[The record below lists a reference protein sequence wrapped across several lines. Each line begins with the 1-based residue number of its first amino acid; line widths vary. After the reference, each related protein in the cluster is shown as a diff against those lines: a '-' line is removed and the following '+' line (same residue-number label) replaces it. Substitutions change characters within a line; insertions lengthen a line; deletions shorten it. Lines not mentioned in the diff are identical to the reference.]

1 MTSSI
6 KQQMWEHHEA
16 EYYKLV
22 RIKCSIVLK
31 RSRTLLS
38 DFPIT
43 KANISQYKASFFY
56 AKFAELSIDEL
67 VIQENWPFLSTLVT
81 QNKIWYTNMVLSL
94 LGNQSLVHTTK
105 QLFSFI

>member
-1 MTSSI
+1 
-6 KQQMWEHHEA
+6 MWEHHEA

-31 RSRTLLS
+31 RSRALLS

-67 VIQENWPFLSTLVT
+67 VIQGLSWAPSKQNLVY
-81 QNKIWYTNMVLSL
+81 QYGIIVAR
-94 LGNQSLVHTTK
+94 QSITGAYHQTT
-105 QLFSFI
+105 F